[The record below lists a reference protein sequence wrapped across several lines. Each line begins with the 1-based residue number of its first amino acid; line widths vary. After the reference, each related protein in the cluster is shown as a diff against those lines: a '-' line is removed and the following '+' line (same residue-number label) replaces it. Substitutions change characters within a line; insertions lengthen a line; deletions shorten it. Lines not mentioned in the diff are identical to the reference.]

1 MATAKRTRVKAPTLN
16 PSSESVLATNIN
28 DVITLKPHGR
38 VCTERGGTRKEN
50 LLKCKQS
57 MFVSTLNTRTLRSI
71 YLQEELCGLAKRF
84 IIGLQEHKIV
94 HPDEPIRYH
103 DLFDGYQLV
112 SSSAWRNRAGM
123 AVGGVGILMSA
134 KAKKTIL
141 SCICITPRII
151 CATFGGSPK
160 TTIIVTYCP
169 TNVSDEKESEE
180 HYMLLDKSIK
190 QVPAHNFLMVMG
202 DFNARVGKEHYK
214 VPYHD
219 STNRNGELLHTLA
232 IENELEI
239 ANEVR
244 NSILN
249 CCTYNSFASV
259 GSDHRVIT
267 AKVRLSLR
275 SNGKTPPRKIR
286 YNWKV
291 LAQDTQLQELYAVKV
306 RNIFSALQHESE
318 GDEDATSTYQCFIP
332 ANREVTEELIP
343 KAPKRH
349 KGTIWTDSRTES
361 ARNEV
366 HEAYV
371 KDTHECTSVSRSEL
385 QARKN
390 LLKEAYDK
398 INQGI
403 LEQKISQ
410 VEKADQNCQ
419 HKASWDLINEI
430 SGRRTA
436 KKGQIKGDT
445 ESERLHSWF
454 SHFQQLLGNPPV
466 ITNEDEPIE
475 QVHREFDMRTDAFD
489 QEEYEA
495 ATKVINEG
503 KSAGDDEITPEV
515 LKRCNLDDIILYFCN
530 EALLHGRK
538 PEQWSILNLI
548 PIPKSGNLREGRNY
562 RVICLSSIVAKTY
575 NRLLLNRIRPF
586 LDPVLRMNQN
596 GQQCHKYWP

>member
-1 MATAKRTRVKAPTLN
+1 MSFVHLPYNIDIRK
-16 PSSESVLATNIN
+16 SVLI
-28 DVITLKPHGR
+28 
-38 VCTERGGTRKEN
+38 
-50 LLKCKQS
+50 
-57 MFVSTLNTRTLRSI
+57 
-71 YLQEELCGLAKRF
+71 
-84 IIGLQEHKIV
+84 
-94 HPDEPIRYH
+94 
-103 DLFDGYQLV
+103 
-112 SSSAWRNRAGM
+112 
-123 AVGGVGILMSA
+123 
-134 KAKKTIL
+134 

-180 HYMLLDKSIK
+180 HYMVLDKSIK

-214 VPYHD
+214 FPYHD

-239 ANEVR
+239 TNV
-244 NSILN
+244 
-249 CCTYNSFASV
+249 SFS
-259 GSDHRVIT
+259 
-267 AKVRLSLR
+267 KVRLSLR

-291 LAQDTQLQELYAVKV
+291 LAQDTQLQDLYAVKV
-306 RNIFSALQHESE
+306 RNRFSALQHESE
-318 GDEDATSTYQCFIP
+318 DDEDATSTYQCFIQ

-371 KDTHECTSVSRSEL
+371 KDTHECTSVSRSKL

-390 LLKEAYDK
+390 HLKETYDK
-398 INQGI
+398 INQEI
-403 LEQKISQ
+403 LEQKITQ

-419 HKASWDLINEI
+419 HKAAWDLINEI

-436 KKGQIKGDT
+436 KTGQIKGDT

-475 QVHREFDMRTDAFD
+475 QVQREFDMRTDAFD

-495 ATKVINEG
+495 AKKVINEG
-503 KSAGDDEITPEV
+503 KSAGDDDITPEV
-515 LKRCNLDDIILYFCN
+515 LKRCNLDDIILSFCN

-548 PIPKSGNLREGRNY
+548 PIPKAVISEREGIIEASVY
-562 RVICLSSIVAKTY
+562 HL
-575 NRLLLNRIRPF
+575 
-586 LDPVLRMNQN
+586 
-596 GQQCHKYWP
+596 

>member
-1 MATAKRTRVKAPTLN
+1 MATTKRTRVKAPTLN

-28 DVITLKPHGR
+28 DVSTLKPHGR

-57 MFVSTLNTRTLRSI
+57 MFVSTLNTRTLRSM
-71 YLQEELCGLAKRF
+71 YLQEELCGLAKHHNQY

-94 HPDEPIRYH
+94 HPDEPIRHH

-112 SSSAWRNRAGM
+112 SSSAWRNRAGI

-134 KAKKTIL
+134 KAKKTLL

-180 HYMLLDKSIK
+180 HYMVLDKSIK

-202 DFNARVGKEHYK
+202 DFNARV
-214 VPYHD
+214 V
-219 STNRNGELLHTLA
+219 
-232 IENELEI
+232 
-239 ANEVR
+239 
-244 NSILN
+244 
-249 CCTYNSFASV
+249 
-259 GSDHRVIT
+259 T

-291 LAQDTQLQELYAVKV
+291 LAQDTQLQDLYAVKV
-306 RNIFSALQHESE
+306 RNRFSALQHESE
-318 GDEDATSTYQCFIP
+318 DDEDATSTYQCFIQ
-332 ANREVTEELIP
+332 NREC
-343 KAPKRH
+343 
-349 KGTIWTDSRTES
+349 
-361 ARNEV
+361 RNEV

-371 KDTHECTSVSRSEL
+371 KDTHECTSVSRSKL

-390 LLKEAYDK
+390 HLKETYDK
-398 INQGI
+398 INQEI
-403 LEQKISQ
+403 LEQKITQ

-419 HKASWDLINEI
+419 HKAAWDLINEI

-495 ATKVINEG
+495 AKKVINEG
-503 KSAGDDEITPEV
+503 KSAGDDDITPEV
-515 LKRCNLDDIILYFCN
+515 LKRCNLDDIILSFCN
-530 EALLHGRK
+530 EALLQGRK

-548 PIPKSGNLREGRNY
+548 PIPKSGDLREGRNY
-562 RVICLSSIVAKTY
+562 RGICLSSIVAKTY

-596 GQQCHKYWP
+596 GFRPGRSTVSQILALRRIIEEINNNNLQAALAPITDRNCTTKKCFAYKFINQQINGLLTGNMDINLL

>member
-1 MATAKRTRVKAPTLN
+1 M
-16 PSSESVLATNIN
+16 
-28 DVITLKPHGR
+28 
-38 VCTERGGTRKEN
+38 
-50 LLKCKQS
+50 
-57 MFVSTLNTRTLRSI
+57 
-71 YLQEELCGLAKRF
+71 
-84 IIGLQEHKIV
+84 
-94 HPDEPIRYH
+94 
-103 DLFDGYQLV
+103 
-112 SSSAWRNRAGM
+112 
-123 AVGGVGILMSA
+123 
-134 KAKKTIL
+134 
-141 SCICITPRII
+141 
-151 CATFGGSPK
+151 
-160 TTIIVTYCP
+160 
-169 TNVSDEKESEE
+169 
-180 HYMLLDKSIK
+180 
-190 QVPAHNFLMVMG
+190 
-202 DFNARVGKEHYK
+202 
-214 VPYHD
+214 
-219 STNRNGELLHTLA
+219 
-232 IENELEI
+232 
-239 ANEVR
+239 
-244 NSILN
+244 
-249 CCTYNSFASV
+249 
-259 GSDHRVIT
+259 
-267 AKVRLSLR
+267 RLSLR

-291 LAQDTQLQELYAVKV
+291 LAQDTQLQDLYAVKV
-306 RNIFSALQHESE
+306 RNRFSALQHESE
-318 GDEDATSTYQCFIP
+318 DDEDATSTYQCFIQ

-371 KDTHECTSVSRSEL
+371 KDTHECTSVSRSKL

-390 LLKEAYDK
+390 HLKETYDK
-398 INQGI
+398 INQEI
-403 LEQKISQ
+403 LEQKITQ

-419 HKASWDLINEI
+419 HKAAWDLINEI

-495 ATKVINEG
+495 AKKVINDG
-503 KSAGDDEITPEV
+503 KSAGDDDITPEV
-515 LKRCNLDDIILYFCN
+515 LKRCNLDDIILSFCN

-548 PIPKSGNLREGRNY
+548 PIPKSGDLREGRNY
-562 RVICLSSIVAKTY
+562 RGICLSSIVAKTY

-586 LDPVLRMNQN
+586 LDPVLLNEPKWLPPWKVDSVTN
-596 GQQCHKYWP
+596 SGLEKNY

>member
-1 MATAKRTRVKAPTLN
+1 
-16 PSSESVLATNIN
+16 
-28 DVITLKPHGR
+28 
-38 VCTERGGTRKEN
+38 
-50 LLKCKQS
+50 
-57 MFVSTLNTRTLRSI
+57 
-71 YLQEELCGLAKRF
+71 
-84 IIGLQEHKIV
+84 
-94 HPDEPIRYH
+94 
-103 DLFDGYQLV
+103 
-112 SSSAWRNRAGM
+112 
-123 AVGGVGILMSA
+123 MSA
-134 KAKKTIL
+134 KAKKTLL

-180 HYMLLDKSIK
+180 HYMVLGKSIK

-214 VPYHD
+214 FPYHD

-239 ANEVR
+239 TNVSFCKKKSRLWTFTLPSGFKAQLDYILVRRKWR

-249 CCTYNSFASV
+249 CCTYNSFASI
-259 GSDHRVIT
+259 GSDHRVVT

-291 LAQDTQLQELYAVKV
+291 LAQDTQLQDLYAVKV
-306 RNIFSALQHESE
+306 RNRFSALQHESE
-318 GDEDATSTYQCFIP
+318 DDEDATSTYQCFIQ
-332 ANREVTEELIP
+332 NREC
-343 KAPKRH
+343 
-349 KGTIWTDSRTES
+349 
-361 ARNEV
+361 RNEV

-371 KDTHECTSVSRSEL
+371 KDTHECTSVSRSKL

-390 LLKEAYDK
+390 HLKGTYDK
-398 INQGI
+398 INQEI
-403 LEQKISQ
+403 LEQKITQ

-419 HKASWDLINEI
+419 HKAAWDLINEI

-495 ATKVINEG
+495 AKKVINEG
-503 KSAGDDEITPEV
+503 KSAGDDDITPEV
-515 LKRCNLDDIILYFCN
+515 LKRCNLDDIILSFCN

-548 PIPKSGNLREGRNY
+548 PIPKSGDLREEGITEASVY
-562 RVICLSSIVAKTY
+562 HL
-575 NRLLLNRIRPF
+575 
-586 LDPVLRMNQN
+586 
-596 GQQCHKYWP
+596 